1 MERKVLIVIPAYNEE
16 DNIGLLLKRILKL
29 FPLNDVLVVD
39 DGSTDNTYSIAK
51 DSGANLISQPSN
63 FGKGMALK
71 KGFEFA
77 IKNGYQAVITMDAD
91 LQHNPSEIPKFLVA
105 FKEEVDLII
114 GTRHPSLNE
123 MPLVRFLVNHTTS
136 LVASLLSGIRVR
148 DSQSGYRLLSTD
160 LLSNINIET
169 YRFQTETEII
179 IKAAR
184 LGYGVKEIPVETLY
198 LKETR
203 SHINPII
210 DTIRFILLSIKLL
223 WR

>member
-16 DNIGLLLKRILKL
+16 DNIGLLLERILKL

-51 DSGANLISQPSN
+51 DSGANLLSQPYN
-63 FGKGMALK
+63 LGKGMALK
-71 KGFEFA
+71 AGFEFA

-105 FKEEVDLII
+105 FKEKVDLII